1 MAGSDEDFL
10 SRWSRRK
17 RAIRSGA
24 PVEEGPP
31 VANPALAQAGTA
43 ATPEGEAAPPEPL
56 PPVESLTPES
66 DFTPFMDS
74 KVDPGV
80 RREALKKLFSDPR
93 FNVMDRLDTYIDDYS
108 IPDPLPPEW
117 LGKIAAL
124 SGLGDVPGRQK
135 AEREARELA
144 ERQALADPASG
155 DPGRMPW
162 KPRRPNPRRS
172 RKRESGRTL
181 TKVKSKRRPN
191 RQDVPPPRFP
201 HERWG
206 IEGSPARFS
215 VLRSVVHCGH
225 QKEGETRPPAA
236 ARTLRKFS
244 RETTVDHSSPYV
256 RPSLR

>member
-1 MAGSDEDFL
+1 MAGSDEDFI

-31 VANPALAQAGTA
+31 VAKPAPAQAGTDSIV
-43 ATPEGEAAPPEPL
+43 EGEVAPPEPL

-155 DPGRMPW
+155 ATEPDAHEAAPVDLEEGN
-162 KPRRPNPRRS
+162 RPENGKDADKGQIETSP
-172 RKRESGRTL
+172 EPSGCATP
-181 TKVKSKRRPN
+181 S
-191 RQDVPPPRFP
+191 
-201 HERWG
+201 
-206 IEGSPARFS
+206 IPARKM
-215 VLRSVVHCGH
+215 G
-225 QKEGETRPPAA
+225 
-236 ARTLRKFS
+236 
-244 RETTVDHSSPYV
+244 D
-256 RPSLR
+256 

>member
-31 VANPALAQAGTA
+31 VAKPAPAQAGTDSIV
-43 ATPEGEAAPPEPL
+43 EGEVAPPEPL

-144 ERQALADPASG
+144 ERHALADSAGSASAP
-155 DPGRMPW
+155 DALESASADSEEAD
-162 KPRRPNPRRS
+162 RPENGKDADKGQIETSP
-172 RKRESGRTL
+172 EPSGCATP
-181 TKVKSKRRPN
+181 S
-191 RQDVPPPRFP
+191 
-201 HERWG
+201 
-206 IEGSPARFS
+206 IPARKM
-215 VLRSVVHCGH
+215 G
-225 QKEGETRPPAA
+225 
-236 ARTLRKFS
+236 
-244 RETTVDHSSPYV
+244 D
-256 RPSLR
+256 

>member
-1 MAGSDEDFL
+1 MSGSDEDFL

-24 PVEEGPP
+24 PVEEVPP
-31 VANPALAQAGTA
+31 VAKPVPATA
-43 ATPEGEAAPPEPL
+43 AGGTLAEADAPPPEPL

-108 IPDPLPPEW
+108 LPDPLPPEW

-135 AEREARELA
+135 AEREARESA
-144 ERQALADPASG
+144 ERQATAGPGSG
-155 DPGRMPW
+155 DSVPEGHEAAPT
-162 KPRRPNPRRS
+162 
-172 RKRESGRTL
+172 ESPQIAQAGIG
-181 TKVKSKRRPN
+181 
-191 RQDVPPPRFP
+191 QDADEGQVEPFP
-201 HERWG
+201 EPSG
-206 IEGSPARFS
+206 CATPAIPARKM
-215 VLRSVVHCGH
+215 G
-225 QKEGETRPPAA
+225 
-236 ARTLRKFS
+236 
-244 RETTVDHSSPYV
+244 D
-256 RPSLR
+256 

>member
-1 MAGSDEDFL
+1 MSGSDEDFL

-24 PVEEGPP
+24 PVEEVPP
-31 VANPALAQAGTA
+31 VAKPVPATA
-43 ATPEGEAAPPEPL
+43 AGGTLAEADAPPPEPL

-155 DPGRMPW
+155 ASAPDALEAAPADQEEADRPGNGKDADEGQIETSPE
-162 KPRRPNPRRS
+162 P
-172 RKRESGRTL
+172 SGCAT
-181 TKVKSKRRPN
+181 PA
-191 RQDVPPPRFP
+191 
-201 HERWG
+201 
-206 IEGSPARFS
+206 IPARKM
-215 VLRSVVHCGH
+215 G
-225 QKEGETRPPAA
+225 
-236 ARTLRKFS
+236 
-244 RETTVDHSSPYV
+244 D
-256 RPSLR
+256 